1 MHVNI
6 SHLLPFLFLL
16 PNLKIV
22 ILLFLLTT
30 HKDYAVKSKF
40 INPFEFE
47 IKMLERKLGH
57 DISVLDRE
65 CIKVGLISDNRLYCE
80 ILFENQIELNEFVQ
94 EFSNIAHLSAINMTA
109 FYRSQGF
116 AFIFEVMTE

>member
-1 MHVNI
+1 M
-6 SHLLPFLFLL
+6 
-16 PNLKIV
+16 
-22 ILLFLLTT
+22 
-30 HKDYAVKSKF
+30 KSKF
-40 INPFEFE
+40 INPLEFE

-116 AFIFEVMTE
+116 TFIFKVMTE